1 MDIVRQHLIEVM
13 VVGVLGGAA
22 GLVLTLGGLAVLKG
36 WLYSDMLVSSD
47 DPDRVAL
54 VQSLVHMDI
63 SVILIAIGLSLLAGV
78 LAGLYPAYRIGRL
91 APATFLKT
99 Q

>member
-1 MDIVRQHLIEVM
+1 M
-13 VVGVLGGAA
+13 A
-22 GLVLTLGGLAVLKG
+22 LTFGGLALLKVLMFSSM
-36 WLYSDMLVSSD
+36 LAHSDN
-47 DPDRVAL
+47 PDRVAL

-63 SVILIAIGLSLLAGV
+63 PVMVAAIALSLLTGV